1 MITIEQICHSDDF
14 FIVVNN
20 KIVCKLIYGRDV
32 AEVGEE
38 ALLDIVRE
46 SIVAATGEEDV
57 PIVVL
62 DWTDKIYDKMNQ
74 AKTTRYQALQL
85 LLAER
90 VFISI

>member
-20 KIVCKLIYGRDV
+20 KIVCGLIYGRDV

-57 PIVVL
+57 PIVVI
-62 DWTDKIYDKMNQ
+62 DWTDKICDKMNQ